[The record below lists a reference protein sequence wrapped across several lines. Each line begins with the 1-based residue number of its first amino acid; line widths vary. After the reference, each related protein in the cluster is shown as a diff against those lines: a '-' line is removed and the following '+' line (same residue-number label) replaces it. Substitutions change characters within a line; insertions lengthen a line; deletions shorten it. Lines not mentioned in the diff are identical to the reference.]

1 MGPIGKRK
9 LMRAQLADRYLAVLM
24 LLEEF
29 TSRVDGG
36 RSVADLLAED
46 ATLATPRGQIAGRD
60 AIANLFQ
67 STFEARRANERVSRH
82 FNSNLTIRSLD
93 SDWIEARSL
102 LTALAIDPTLGA
114 KGSLLIGDQLD
125 IIIPSSDGLMQ
136 FKSRK
141 MVPQLN
147 FELAPS
153 GGAHP

>member
-1 MGPIGKRK
+1 MGSVGERK
-9 LMRAQLADRYLAVLM
+9 LMRAQLRDRYLAILM

-36 RSVADLLAED
+36 HNIADLLVED
-46 ATLATPRGQIAGRD
+46 ATLDTPRGQIVGRD
-60 AIANLFQ
+60 AIAGLFR

-102 LTALAIDPTLGA
+102 LTAFAIDPASGM

-125 IIIPSSDGLMQ
+125 IIIPSPDGLMQ

-147 FELAPS
+147 FDLVPS
-153 GGAHP
+153 GSARP

>member
-9 LMRAQLADRYLAVLM
+9 LMRAHLADRYLAVLM

-36 RSVADLLAED
+36 RSVADLLVED
-46 ATLATPRGQIAGRD
+46 ATLDTPRGQIAGRD
-60 AIANLFQ
+60 AIAGLFQ

-102 LTALAIDPTLGA
+102 LTAFAIDPTLGA

-141 MVPQLN
+141 LAPQLN

-153 GGAHP
+153 GGARP